1 VDESGFYLLPGVVR
15 TYAPAGQTPVLRA
28 PLSRDHLS
36 MIAGLTLE
44 GRLLVQM
51 QERAYQGPDIVGYLR
66 HLLRQ
71 VRGKLLVLWDGA
83 PIHRCQAVKD
93 FRAAGAA
100 DRLHLERL
108 PAYAP
113 EVNPT
118 EGVWHYLKHVELKNV
133 VCPTVMDVRQRLS
146 GAVARVR
153 QKAKVIHGLLRQPG
167 YL

>member
-1 VDESGFYLLPGVVR
+1 VDESGFYLLPGLVR
-15 TYAPAGQTPVLRA
+15 TYAPIGQTPVLRA

-36 MIAGLTLE
+36 VIAGLTLE
-44 GRLLVQM
+44 GRLLMQM
-51 QERAYQGPDIVGYLR
+51 QERAYQGPDIVGYLQ

-83 PIHRCQAVKD
+83 PIHRCQAVQD
-93 FRAAGAA
+93 FLAARAGA
-100 DRLHLERL
+100 RLHLERL

-133 VCPTVMDVRQRLS
+133 VCRTLTEVRQHLGR
-146 GAVARVR
+146 AVARVR
-153 QKAKVIHGLLRQPG
+153 LKAKAIRGFLRQPG

>member
-1 VDESGFYLLPGVVR
+1 VDESGFYLLPGMVR
-15 TYAPAGQTPVLRA
+15 TYAPVGQTPVLRV

-36 MIAGLTLE
+36 VIAGLTLE

-51 QERAYQGPDIVGYLR
+51 QEQAYQGPAIVGYLQ

-93 FRAAGAA
+93 FLAAGAA
-100 DRLHLERL
+100 ERLHLERL

-133 VCPTVMDVRQRLS
+133 VCRTLTEVRQCLGR
-146 GAVARVR
+146 AVGRVR
-153 QKAKVIHGLLRQPG
+153 LKTKALRGFLRQPG

>member
-1 VDESGFYLLPGVVR
+1 MVR
-15 TYAPAGQTPVLRA
+15 TYAPVGQTPVLRV

-36 MIAGLTLE
+36 VIAGLTLE

-51 QERAYQGPDIVGYLR
+51 QEHAYQGPDIVGYLQ

-93 FRAAGAA
+93 FLAAGAA
-100 DRLHLERL
+100 ERLHLERL

-113 EVNPT
+113 EVNPA

-133 VCPTVMDVRQRLS
+133 VCRSLIEVRQYLGR
-146 GAVARVR
+146 AVARVR
-153 QKAKVIHGLLRQPG
+153 QKAKAIRGFLRLPG